1 MTQAELRLCSLLLQ
15 EHFGEIVEKVG
26 NSLLRTGPRPLRLL
40 VGDTGLLPDQ
50 VKKALC
56 VLIQHNLVRYEVQ
69 PRGSVE
75 YEARSERILRILRY
89 PRYIYTA
96 KTLYG
101 DPGELLVEELL
112 LHGHL
117 PMSCAVARVANRLT
131 ETMED
136 GKTMDYTEVS
146 STFVRL
152 ADTHFIQRCPIVPE
166 SPWNTKAPPP
176 PAPALAIAEKDM
188 YIVPRLSLVGKGK
201 RRHSCDEEE
210 EREHKAKKQK
220 QEGGNSETPPD
231 DGIYWQVN
239 LERFHQHFRD
249 QALVSA
255 VASRMD
261 QTSSE
266 VVRTMLRMSEVTTAS
281 GASHTQP
288 LSSNEI
294 FRALPA
300 GYNIGKQ
307 VLDQYLAL
315 LADDPLEFVG
325 KSGDSGGGTYSVSIL
340 CKELCVPRPESF
352 PSSGIVLYLSPC
364 RPAQGPG
371 VPGHSHTGVHCGGE
385 VTWGPGASWA
395 PPSPFPHPS
404 LMPLFLHRFGSRC
417 ARIFRLLLRKKHLEQ
432 KQVEDFAMIPAKE
445 AKDMLYRMLS
455 ENLVSLQE
463 IPKTP
468 DHAPSRTFYLY
479 TVNVMAAARMLLHRC
494 YKSVANLMER
504 RQHEMRENK
513 RLLEKSQRVEAILA
527 SMQATGAEAAQLHE
541 VEEMIT
547 GPERQQLEN
556 LKRNVNK
563 IDASE
568 NQVDETIFV
577 LESFIESTM
586 KRP

>member
-56 VLIQHNLVRYEVQ
+56 VLIQHNLVWYEVQ

-117 PMSCAVARVANRLT
+117 PMSCAVARVADRLT

-136 GKTMDYTEVS
+136 GKTMDYAEVS

-166 SPWNTKAPPP
+166 SSRSTKVPLP

-188 YIVPRLSLVGKGK
+188 YVVPRLSLVGKGK
-201 RRHSCDEEE
+201 RRHSCNEEE
-210 EREHKAKKQK
+210 EGEHAAKKQK
-220 QEGGNSETPPD
+220 QEGGSSETPPD

-255 VASRMD
+255 TASRMD

-294 FRALPA
+294 FRSLPP

-325 KSGDSGGGTYSVSIL
+325 KSGDSGGGTYTV
-340 CKELCVPRPESF
+340 KVM
-352 PSSGIVLYLSPC
+352 
-364 RPAQGPG
+364 
-371 VPGHSHTGVHCGGE
+371 
-385 VTWGPGASWA
+385 WGPGASWA
-395 PPSPFPHPS
+395 PPSPFLHPS
-404 LMPLFLHRFGSRC
+404 LIRLLLRRFGSRC

-527 SMQATGAEAAQLHE
+527 SMQATGAEASQLHE

-577 LESFIESTM
+577 LESFIMSTM
-586 KRP
+586 KTP

>member
-56 VLIQHNLVRYEVQ
+56 VLIQHSLVRYEVQ

-117 PMSCAVARVANRLT
+117 PMSCAVARVADRLT

-152 ADTHFIQRCPIVPE
+152 ADTHFIQRCPVVPE
-166 SPWNTKAPPP
+166 SPRSSKAPPA

-188 YIVPRLSLVGKGK
+188 YVVPRLSLVGKGK

-210 EREHKAKKQK
+210 EGESKAKRQK
-220 QEGGNSETPPD
+220 KEGGSSETPPD

-239 LERFHQHFRD
+239 LERFHQHFRA

-261 QTSSE
+261 QVCGYPLHSHSGAELLPLSFLLSPMQTSSE

-294 FRALPA
+294 FRSLPA

-325 KSGDSGGGTYSVSIL
+325 KSGDSGGGTYTV
-340 CKELCVPRPESF
+340 K
-352 PSSGIVLYLSPC
+352 
-364 RPAQGPG
+364 
-371 VPGHSHTGVHCGGE
+371 

-395 PPSPFPHPS
+395 SPSPFPHPS
-404 LMPLFLHRFGSRC
+404 LIPLLLHSFGSRC

>member
-56 VLIQHNLVRYEVQ
+56 VLIQHNLARYEAQ

-89 PRYIYTA
+89 PRYIYAA

-117 PMSCAVARVANRLT
+117 SMSRAVARVADRLT

-136 GKTMDYTEVS
+136 GKTVDYSEVS
-146 STFVRL
+146 GTFARL
-152 ADTHFIQRCPIVPE
+152 ADTHFIQRCPTVPE
-166 SPWNTKAPPP
+166 SPRSAKAPAP
-176 PAPALAIAEKDM
+176 PAPALAVAEKDM
-188 YIVPRLSLVGKGK
+188 YVVPRPSLVGKGK
-201 RRHSCDEEE
+201 RRQLCDKEEE
-210 EREHKAKKQK
+210 GERKAKRQK
-220 QEGGNSETPPD
+220 REEGTSEAPPD

-239 LERFHQHFRD
+239 PERFHQHFRD
-249 QALVSA
+249 QALVAA
-255 VASRMD
+255 VASRTD
-261 QTSSE
+261 QTGGE

-294 FRALPA
+294 FRSLPA
-300 GYNIGKQ
+300 GYNVGKQ
-307 VLDQYLAL
+307 ALDQYLAL

-325 KSGDSGGGTYSVSIL
+325 KSGDSGGGTYTVSIL
-340 CKELCVPRPESF
+340 WGELD
-352 PSSGIVLYLSPC
+352 LHKAL
-364 RPAQGPG
+364 
-371 VPGHSHTGVHCGGE
+371 
-385 VTWGPGASWA
+385 ASLA
-395 PPSPFPHPS
+395 TST
-404 LMPLFLHRFGSRC
+404 LEFGSRC

-479 TVNVMAAARMLLHRC
+479 TVNMTAAARMLLHRC
-494 YKSVANLMER
+494 YKSVANLVER
-504 RQHEMRENK
+504 RQHETRENK

-547 GPERQQLEN
+547 GPERQQLET

-586 KRP
+586 KKP

>member
-1 MTQAELRLCSLLLQ
+1 MTQAELRLCSLLLR
-15 EHFGEIVEKVG
+15 EYFGEIVEKVG

-56 VLIQHNLVRYEVQ
+56 VLIQQGLVQFELQQ
-69 PRGSVE
+69 PRGWVQ
-75 YEARSERILRILRY
+75 YEAQRQRVLRLLRY

-96 KTLYG
+96 KALYG

-117 PMSCAVARVANRLT
+117 PMSAAVARVAERLT

-136 GKTMDYTEVS
+136 GKSMDCSEVS
-146 STFVRL
+146 NTFVLL
-152 ADTHFIQRCPIVPE
+152 ADTHFIQRCPQVPP
-166 SPWNTKAPPP
+166 SAKVPPV
-176 PAPALAIAEKDM
+176 PALASCDRDM
-188 YIVPRLSLVGKGK
+188 YLVPRLSLPGKGK
-201 RRHSCDEEE
+201 RRRSCEEE
-210 EREHKAKKQK
+210 EEEEEGEHRAKRQR
-220 QEGGNSETPPD
+220 QQGGSSEAPPD

-281 GASHTQP
+281 GAPHTQP

-294 FRALPA
+294 FRSLPA
-300 GYNIGKQ
+300 GYNIGKA

-325 KSGDSGGGTYSVSIL
+325 KSGDSGGGTYTVSIL
-340 CKELCVPRPESF
+340 GAF
-352 PSSGIVLYLSPC
+352 WGIL
-364 RPAQGPG
+364 
-371 VPGHSHTGVHCGGE
+371 GHFGAF
-385 VTWGPGASWA
+385 WGPLPRCHPHL
-395 PPSPFPHPS
+395 PP
-404 LMPLFLHRFGSRC
+404 LLGRFGSRC

-455 ENLVSLQE
+455 ENLVALQE

-563 IDASE
+563 LDASE

>member
-75 YEARSERILRILRY
+75 YEARSKRILRILRY

-117 PMSCAVARVANRLT
+117 PMSCAVARVADRLT

-166 SPWNTKAPPP
+166 SPRSAKALPHS
-176 PAPALAIAEKDM
+176 APALAIDEKDM
-188 YIVPRLSLVGKGK
+188 YTVPRLSLVGKGK
-201 RRHSCDEEE
+201 RRHSCDKEEE
-210 EREHKAKKQK
+210 GEHKTKRQK
-220 QEGGNSETPPD
+220 QDGGSSE
-231 DGIYWQVN
+231 
-239 LERFHQHFRD
+239 
-249 QALVSA
+249 
-255 VASRMD
+255 
-261 QTSSE
+261 TSSE

-294 FRALPA
+294 FRSLPS

-325 KSGDSGGGTYSVSIL
+325 KSGDSGGGTYTVNLHKALVSL
-340 CKELCVPRPESF
+340 ATATLES
-352 PSSGIVLYLSPC
+352 IV
-364 RPAQGPG
+364 
-371 VPGHSHTGVHCGGE
+371 E
-385 VTWGPGASWA
+385 E
-395 PPSPFPHPS
+395 
-404 LMPLFLHRFGSRC
+404 RFGSRC

-547 GPERQQLEN
+547 GPERQQLET
-556 LKRNVNK
+556 LKHNVNK

-577 LESFIESTM
+577 LESFIESTT

>member
-1 MTQAELRLCSLLLQ
+1 MTQAELRLCSLLLH

-40 VGDTGLLPDQ
+40 VGDTGLLSDQ

-117 PMSCAVARVANRLT
+117 SMSCAVARVADRLT

-136 GKTMDYTEVS
+136 GKAMDYAEVS
-146 STFVRL
+146 GTFVRL
-152 ADTHFIQRCPIVPE
+152 ADTHFIQRCPMVPE
-166 SPWNTKAPPP
+166 IPPSSAKVPLP

-188 YIVPRLSLVGKGK
+188 YVVPRLSLVGKGK
-201 RRHSCDEEE
+201 RRHSGDEEE
-210 EREHKAKKQK
+210 EGEHKAKRQK
-220 QEGGNSETPPD
+220 QEGGSSETPPD

-294 FRALPA
+294 FRSLPA

-325 KSGDSGGGTYSVSIL
+325 KSGDSGGGTYTVKVI
-340 CKELCVPRPESF
+340 
-352 PSSGIVLYLSPC
+352 
-364 RPAQGPG
+364 
-371 VPGHSHTGVHCGGE
+371 
-385 VTWGPGASWA
+385 WGPRASQA
-395 PPSPFPHPS
+395 PPSPFPHLS
-404 LMPLFLHRFGSRC
+404 LIPVLPHRFGSRC

-432 KQVEDFAMIPAKE
+432 KQVEDFAMILAKE
-445 AKDMLYRMLS
+445 AKDMLHRMLS

-541 VEEMIT
+541 VEEMIS
-547 GPERQQLEN
+547 GPERQQLET

-563 IDASE
+563 MDASE

-586 KRP
+586 KRL

>member
-69 PRGSVE
+69 PRGCVE

-112 LHGHL
+112 LHGLL
-117 PMSCAVARVANRLT
+117 PMSFAVSRVADRLT

-166 SPWNTKAPPP
+166 SPQNTKAPPP

-188 YIVPRLSLVGKGK
+188 YVVPRLSLVGKGK
-201 RRHSCDEEE
+201 RRNSCDEEE
-210 EREHKAKKQK
+210 EGEYKAKRQK
-220 QEGGNSETPPD
+220 QERGSSETPPD

-288 LSSNEI
+288 LSSNEVGPWK
-294 FRALPA
+294 AL
-300 GYNIGKQ
+300 GSWY
-307 VLDQYLAL
+307 
-315 LADDPLEFVG
+315 PLESLDVPSFFCCRY
-325 KSGDSGGGTYSVSIL
+325 SDLFQLGTTLESRFWTSTWRSWLMIRWSLWGSQGTAAGAPTPSVSFARSL
-340 CKELCVPRPESF
+340 VFPGEKHSQALELSFTSAPTDLHKALVSLATATLES
-352 PSSGIVLYLSPC
+352 IV
-364 RPAQGPG
+364 
-371 VPGHSHTGVHCGGE
+371 E
-385 VTWGPGASWA
+385 E
-395 PPSPFPHPS
+395 
-404 LMPLFLHRFGSRC
+404 RFGSRC

-494 YKSVANLMER
+494 YKSSF
-504 RQHEMRENK
+504 
-513 RLLEKSQRVEAILA
+513 LLQDPGVTALSLVMPQGW
-527 SMQATGAEAAQLHE
+527 Q
-541 VEEMIT
+541 
-547 GPERQQLEN
+547 
-556 LKRNVNK
+556 
-563 IDASE
+563 
-568 NQVDETIFV
+568 
-577 LESFIESTM
+577 
-586 KRP
+586 

>member
-1 MTQAELRLCSLLLQ
+1 G
-15 EHFGEIVEKVG
+15 F
-26 NSLLRTGPRPLRLL
+26 TGR
-40 VGDTGLLPDQ
+40 
-50 VKKALC
+50 
-56 VLIQHNLVRYEVQ
+56 
-69 PRGSVE
+69 
-75 YEARSERILRILRY
+75 
-89 PRYIYTA
+89 
-96 KTLYG
+96 
-101 DPGELLVEELL
+101 
-112 LHGHL
+112 
-117 PMSCAVARVANRLT
+117 
-131 ETMED
+131 
-136 GKTMDYTEVS
+136 
-146 STFVRL
+146 
-152 ADTHFIQRCPIVPE
+152 
-166 SPWNTKAPPP
+166 
-176 PAPALAIAEKDM
+176 
-188 YIVPRLSLVGKGK
+188 GK

-210 EREHKAKKQK
+210 EGEHKAKRQK
-220 QEGGNSETPPD
+220 QEGGSSEVLAVLSFSPSPIPAFPTPFPS
-231 DGIYWQVN
+231 
-239 LERFHQHFRD
+239 LTPLFP
-249 QALVSA
+249 A
-255 VASRMD
+255 

-294 FRALPA
+294 FRSLPA

-325 KSGDSGGGTYSVSIL
+325 KSGDSGGGTYTVSIL
-340 CKELCVPRPESF
+340 WGDF
-352 PSSGIVLYLSPC
+352 GGFSGDF
-364 RPAQGPG
+364 
-371 VPGHSHTGVHCGGE
+371 GE
-385 VTWGPGASWA
+385 PLPHI
-395 PPSPFPHPS
+395 PPSLP
-404 LMPLFLHRFGSRC
+404 PLLGRFGSRC

-455 ENLVSLQE
+455 ENLVALQE

-479 TVNVMAAARMLLHRC
+479 TVNLMAAARMLLHRC

-577 LESFIESTM
+577 LESFIESTTR
-586 KRP
+586 RP

>member
-56 VLIQHNLVRYEVQ
+56 VLIQHNLVRYEAQ

-117 PMSCAVARVANRLT
+117 PMSCAIARVADRLT

-136 GKTMDYTEVS
+136 GKTMDYMEVS

-152 ADTHFIQRCPIVPE
+152 ADTHFIQRCPMVPD
-166 SPWNTKAPPP
+166 SPQSAKAPPA

-188 YIVPRLSLVGKGK
+188 YIVPRLNLVGKGK

-210 EREHKAKKQK
+210 EGEHKAKRQK
-220 QEGGNSETPPD
+220 QEGGSSEIPPD

-294 FRALPA
+294 FRSLPA

-307 VLDQYLAL
+307 VLYQYLAL

-325 KSGDSGGGTYSVSIL
+325 KSGDSGGGTYTVSIL
-340 CKELCVPRPESF
+340 WGELS
-352 PSSGIVLYLSPC
+352 I
-364 RPAQGPG
+364 PG
-371 VPGHSHTGVHCGGE
+371 QKHSQ
-385 VTWGPGASWA
+385 A
-395 PPSPFPHPS
+395 
-404 LMPLFLHRFGSRC
+404 FGSRC

-547 GPERQQLEN
+547 GPERQQLET

-577 LESFIESTM
+577 LESFIESTLR
-586 KRP
+586 RP